1 MAVECGGVLKYV
13 IPTALHGEAAETI
26 AVGESCWIGTDGLI
40 YVCDNGKSD
49 VVHGWAIRP
58 YTIGQ
63 EVTLATE
70 IRLNVLTTQTIGA
83 RVYSGAVSGGSAP
96 STTLTAAGVVCGVA
110 ESANAVFCRAPA
122 PAAAGN

>member
-13 IPTALHGEAAETI
+13 IPTSLHGEAAETI
-26 AVGESCWIGTDGLI
+26 AIGESCYISTDGLI
-40 YVCDNGKSD
+40 YVVDNGKSD
-49 VVHGWAIRP
+49 VVHGWAIKG

-83 RVYSGAVSGGSAP
+83 RVYTGNVSGGSAP
-96 STTLTAAGVVCGVA
+96 STTLASNGVVCGVA
-110 ESANAVFCRAPA
+110 ESANVIFCRAPIPGA
-122 PAAAGN
+122 DG